1 MVRGGAALALL
12 VADVDGDLAWHGRG
26 GQAAWWLVLVDS
38 DAEGIRESSNAITR
52 LTFAASNAIALPS
65 VGAPLS
71 TTLDSLGDLAAAA
84 EKANRDALPAVLV
97 GRAPLELT
105 DEQRDGL
112 RAYLDAGGF
121 LIALSADYGFSLSAL
136 EGLAEALPGLETSV
150 NLAALRANDDL
161 PYQPAAPQARAL
173 TLDGE
178 LVGVVL
184 GRSYLEAWS
193 AAPTDD
199 TNVAYELGVNIL
211 AHVLQSAWRTAVAAP
226 VAEE

>member
-1 MVRGGAALALL
+1 M
-12 VADVDGDLAWHGRG
+12 
-26 GQAAWWLVLVDS
+26 
-38 DAEGIRESSNAITR
+38 
-52 LTFAASNAIALPS
+52 
-65 VGAPLS
+65 
-71 TTLDSLGDLAAAA
+71 
-84 EKANRDALPAVLV
+84 
-97 GRAPLELT
+97 
-105 DEQRDGL
+105 
-112 RAYLDAGGF
+112 DAGGF
-121 LIALSADYGFSLSAL
+121 LIVLSADQDFSAGVL
-136 EGLAEALPGLETSV
+136 ERLPEAVPGLETSA
-150 NLAALRANDDL
+150 NLAALRTDDDL

-199 TNVAYELGVNIL
+199 TTVAYELGVNIL